1 MFSKCW
7 PAKHLGLP
15 REGGGGWYHDGRSR
29 CTCGYSLG
37 RDQNP
42 EVKMY
47 LSRASCSPNVSQQ
60 SIWASQ
66 GRAAEG
72 GITMVVRVVLPREG
86 GGGWYHDGRSR
97 RTCGYSL
104 GRDQNPEVKMYL
116 SRASCSPNVSQQI
129 IWASQGRA
137 AEGGITMI
145 VRVVLVGI
153 P

>member
-1 MFSKCW
+1 M
-7 PAKHLGLP
+7 LP
-15 REGGGGWYHDGRSR
+15 
-29 CTCGYSLG
+29 
-37 RDQNP
+37 
-42 EVKMY
+42 
-47 LSRASCSPNVSQQ
+47 
-60 SIWASQ
+60 
-66 GRAAEG
+66 
-72 GITMVVRVVLPREG
+72 PREG

-116 SRASCSPNVSQQI
+116 SRASCSPNASQQS

-137 AEGGITMI
+137 AEGGFTMV